1 MTFYPFEEKKLVAG
15 SQISKVRSDYWWE
28 RKVETKEELKLEF
41 RIMEDKIN
49 ETVERIKSIHDY

>member
-1 MTFYPFEEKKLVAG
+1 MC
-15 SQISKVRSDYWWE
+15 KVRSDYWWE

-49 ETVERIKSIHDY
+49 ETVEIIKSIHDY